1 MLMQFH
7 YFSIN
12 TTQYISITTNI
23 NIFDV
28 IFTGIIPQLN
38 YRETI
43 ISCAVIWFLSSNRS
57 LHFNKIQQLDAGIF
71 SNMAQLREL

>member
-12 TTQYISITTNI
+12 TTPYIPITTNI

-28 IFTGIIPQLN
+28 IFTGIIAQLN

-43 ISCAVIWFLSSNRS
+43 CNQFCYNLVFT
-57 LHFNKIQQLDAGIF
+57 F
-71 SNMAQLREL
+71 